1 MEMHKTGNLEHPT
14 CFPIINTLVSAMLRQ
29 WQKNTSKLR
38 SNLISKAKTF
48 LNRITLFNLNS
59 GAAIPRRALNELSA
73 GKDDTS
79 KDTEDTVN

>member
-1 MEMHKTGNLEHPT
+1 MLPYHKHSSQCYVETMT
-14 CFPIINTLVSAMLRQ
+14 
-29 WQKNTSKLR
+29 KNTSKLR

-59 GAAIPRRALNELSA
+59 GAAIPRRAFNELSE

-79 KDTEDTVN
+79 EDTEDAVN

>member
-1 MEMHKTGNLEHPT
+1 MLPYHKHSSQCYVETM
-14 CFPIINTLVSAMLRQ
+14 A
-29 WQKNTSKLR
+29 KNTSKLR

-59 GAAIPRRALNELSA
+59 GAAIPRRALNELSE

-79 KDTEDTVN
+79 EDTEDTVN